1 MARCAKRTSE
11 VARVVLAGCCRLGEA
26 IRSIPNGAA
35 AATGLHKAE
44 AAVDR
49 SGPAAKVSTAGICGV
64 GDAAARGDGR
74 VRHRVRICA
83 GRQDARSMEVQRS
96 TGLDEPVAGLAGWRP
111 VIQITAQMRVLV
123 AIEPVDGRK
132 GIDSLVRLCQDKLAE
147 DPFSGCV
154 FVFRSR
160 SGTAIR
166 LLTYDGQG
174 CWLAQ
179 KRLSKGRFVW
189 WPEASEPAKPLEAY
203 EAHLLMAAGDVS
215 RVRAAPMWR
224 RVGRLK

>member
-1 MARCAKRTSE
+1 M
-11 VARVVLAGCCRLGEA
+11 
-26 IRSIPNGAA
+26 
-35 AATGLHKAE
+35 
-44 AAVDR
+44 
-49 SGPAAKVSTAGICGV
+49 
-64 GDAAARGDGR
+64 
-74 VRHRVRICA
+74 
-83 GRQDARSMEVQRS
+83 
-96 TGLDEPVAGLAGWRP
+96 
-111 VIQITAQMRVLV
+111 IQITAQMRVLV

-203 EAHLLMAAGDVS
+203 EAHLLMAAGDIS
-215 RVRAAPMWR
+215 RVHAAPMWR